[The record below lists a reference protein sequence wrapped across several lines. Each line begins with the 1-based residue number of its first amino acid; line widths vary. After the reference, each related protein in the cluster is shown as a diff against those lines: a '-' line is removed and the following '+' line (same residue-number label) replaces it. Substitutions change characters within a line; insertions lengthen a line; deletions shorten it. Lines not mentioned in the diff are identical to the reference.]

1 MNDLDFEII
10 MECTKHRDGIR
21 HTDLVNNLKRKTGA
35 SVRTIKNKISEHDG
49 GSIIRQTVDGYGY
62 PLYFINSKDSGNSH
76 RLYMLGTKKDS
87 FFSQQDVSD
96 IIKINE
102 DHYTLEIENKDDGVY
117 SNSASTLVSA
127 LYWHQKL
134 TFAIFSGYFGNSK
147 NELELAK
154 NNRTRIEKLISKIYL
169 NAGRTDF
176 DLFHDLLHGVHDI
189 IELNRKL
196 SKDQLRKI
204 WSS

>member
-1 MNDLDFEII
+1 

-21 HTDLVNNLKRKTGA
+21 HTDLVNNLKRKTGM
-35 SVRTIKNKISEHDG
+35 SVRTIKQKIAEHDG
-49 GSIIRQTVDGYGY
+49 GSIIRQVVKGYGY

-87 FFSQQDVSD
+87 FFSQKDVSD

-102 DHYTLEIENKDDGVY
+102 DHYDLEIKNKEDGVY

-134 TFAIFSGYFGNSK
+134 TFAIFSGYFGDSK
-147 NELELAK
+147 SEMELAK
-154 NNRTRIEKLISKIYL
+154 TNRKRIEQLISKIYD
-169 NAGRTDF
+169 NASKIDF
-176 DLFHDLLHGVHDI
+176 NLWHALLHGVHDV

-196 SKDQLRKI
+196 TKEQLSKI
-204 WSS
+204 WSV